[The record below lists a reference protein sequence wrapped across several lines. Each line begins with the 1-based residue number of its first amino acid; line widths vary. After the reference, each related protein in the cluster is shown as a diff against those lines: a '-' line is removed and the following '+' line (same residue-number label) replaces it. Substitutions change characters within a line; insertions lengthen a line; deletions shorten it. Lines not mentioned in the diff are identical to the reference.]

1 MAQTM
6 QSLLWRVE
14 FDAACA
20 GLAASRQV
28 RKLNLLLRC
37 NASTGSAVLLWA
49 EPDCSNL
56 H

>member
-1 MAQTM
+1 M

-28 RKLNLLLRC
+28 RPLLL
-37 NASTGSAVLLWA
+37 LLLLQCRHWLCGA
-49 EPDCSNL
+49 AL
-56 H
+56 G